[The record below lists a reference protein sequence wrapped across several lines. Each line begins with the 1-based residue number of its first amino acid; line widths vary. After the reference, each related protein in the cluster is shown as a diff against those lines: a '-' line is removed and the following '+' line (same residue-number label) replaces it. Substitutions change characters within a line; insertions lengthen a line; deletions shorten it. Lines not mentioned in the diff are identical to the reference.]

1 MPSPES
7 RGKPLGMP
15 HKRGEFVPSSLFT
28 SPARRGLWFVFRRR
42 ELLVDERF
50 LPLEG
55 VLPEERGL
63 TVVRTQFLGEQ
74 GGVPCFSAHLADDA
88 EPPTGWSFFDLRALF
103 GRTPHELMLLAG
115 RAVQIAE
122 WDRTHQF
129 CGACGTRTEPHP
141 VSRAR
146 RCPVCKLEQY
156 PRVAPAMIVC
166 VERGP
171 EVLLA
176 RGPHFPPGIYS
187 TLAGFVDP
195 GESAEQA
202 VHREVFEETG
212 VRVQN
217 IRYYGSQPWPFPHS
231 LMLGYW
237 ADYESG
243 DIVPEEGE
251 IEHAAFFHVDAL
263 PKMFPGRF
271 SVAQQLLADFC
282 NRHGRTLP

>member
-1 MPSPES
+1 MPPT
-7 RGKPLGMP
+7 
-15 HKRGEFVPSSLFT
+15 RGEFVPSSLFT
-28 SPARRGLWFVFRRR
+28 SAPQRGLWFVFRRR

-55 VLPEERGL
+55 GLPDERGL
-63 TVVRTQFLGEQ
+63 TVVRTQYLGEQ
-74 GGVPCFSAHLADDA
+74 GGVPCFSAHVADDA
-88 EPPTGWSFFDLRALF
+88 EPPAGWSFFDLRALF

-129 CGACGTRTEPHP
+129 CGACGARTEPHL

-202 VHREVFEETG
+202 VHREVLEETG
-212 VRVQN
+212 VRVHN
-217 IRYYGSQPWPFPHS
+217 VRYYGSQPWPFPHS
-231 LMLGYW
+231 LMLGFW

-243 DIVPEEGE
+243 EIVPEEGE

-271 SVAQQLLADFC
+271 SVAQQLLEDFC
-282 NRHGRTLP
+282 RRHGRTLP